1 MPLGSSS
8 EAPVIRPGPSLEIR
22 DATFRRGLRGWTLGA
37 AETRASKAFLRC
49 GELSAPPQA
58 AAVRCQAGQ
67 RTSVWCEFRT
77 TSLRGWKRIDSCAQR
92 LDRR

>member
-1 MPLGSSS
+1 
-8 EAPVIRPGPSLEIR
+8 VIRPGPSLEIR
-22 DATFRRGLRGWTLGA
+22 DATFRRGLRADVGGGGD
-37 AETRASKAFLRC
+37 ESFQAFLRC

-77 TSLRGWKRIDSCAQR
+77 TSFFLRGWKRIDSCASG
-92 LDRR
+92 LTAG